1 MAFIRVEQDGGVAMV
16 TMDRPDARNALS
28 RALVAE
34 FRAALA
40 ELSADDGLRA
50 VIVRGSGTRAFCAGA
65 DLVERTT
72 LSAEERVAHLE
83 AIWALCEELVAVP
96 VPVIAAIRGFCLAGG
111 GEVALACDVRVAAE
125 DAVFG
130 FPEVAVGIFPGA
142 GGVIRLPRVV
152 GHGVAR
158 ELLYTGRRIDAA
170 EAHRIGLVDRVVQ
183 PGTELATA
191 WNVAR
196 EIAANA
202 PLAIRAMKR
211 ALAVADGLPPG
222 EAAPLVM
229 AERLPLDRTADYA
242 EGIAA
247 FAAKRPPRF
256 EGT

>member
-1 MAFIRVEQDGGVAMV
+1 MSLVRVDRTEGVASV

-28 RALVAE
+28 RALVAD

-40 ELSADDGLRA
+40 DLSADDGLRA

-72 LSAEERVAHLE
+72 LTAEERVAHLE

-96 VPVIAAIRGFCLAGG
+96 VPVIASIRGFCLAGG

-130 FPEVAVGIFPGA
+130 FPEVGVGIFPGA

-158 ELLYTGRRIDAA
+158 DLLYTGRRIDAA
-170 EAHRIGLVDRVVQ
+170 EALRVGLVDRVVQ
-183 PGTELATA
+183 PGTELAVA

-196 EIAANA
+196 QIAANA

-211 ALAVADGLPPG
+211 ALAAADGRPPA

-242 EGIAA
+242 EGITA
-247 FAAKRPPRF
+247 FAEKRAPRF
-256 EGT
+256 EGR

>member
-1 MAFIRVEQDGGVAMV
+1 MAFIRVEQDERVATV
-16 TMDRPDARNALS
+16 TMDRPEARNALS
-28 RALVAE
+28 RALVTE

-40 ELSADDGLRA
+40 ELAADAALRA

-72 LSAEERVAHLE
+72 LTAEERVDHLE
-83 AIWALCEELVAVP
+83 AIWALCEEIVAVP

-111 GEVALACDVRVAAE
+111 AEVALACDVRVAAE

-170 EAHRIGLVDRVVQ
+170 EAHRIGLVDRVVP

-196 EIAANA
+196 QIAANA

-211 ALAVADGLPPG
+211 ALAAADGRPPE

-256 EGT
+256 EGR